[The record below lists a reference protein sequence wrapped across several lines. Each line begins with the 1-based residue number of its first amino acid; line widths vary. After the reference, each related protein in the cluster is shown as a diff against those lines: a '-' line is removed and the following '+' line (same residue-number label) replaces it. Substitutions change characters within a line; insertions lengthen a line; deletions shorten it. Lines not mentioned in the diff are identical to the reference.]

1 MVVVDPEE
9 LLLKQGIKKLV
20 VGLTALVEG
29 CRACASDG
37 CCSETAL
44 PFGIEEQFVYEL
56 LG

>member
-9 LLLKQGIKKLV
+9 LLLEQGVKELV